1 MTTKL
6 LAVDDSKTMRKVLEI
21 TFAGKTYDSTVVGSA
36 EEALASLKS
45 NPPQLVVV
53 DGHLGGTSGY
63 DLCQQI
69 KSVAPQ
75 VKVVL
80 LSSKQRP
87 FDAAKAAA
95 VGVDDHF
102 DKPFDSTKFLD
113 KLGQID
119 LDAAS
124 ATPLATGSQAAASS
138 PSAAPQPV
146 ISKPITAM
154 PVAVKPVVAQPVA
167 AVPVSVTPLGSRPAA
182 PPLSPASG
190 PAIAQS
196 RPATAPDLGALKS
209 GPAPVVSKP
218 AASSSAAVPPSTAAA
233 SPLTAGSSPSAAA
246 SKAAVPSATAAAL
259 NGNMSAKL
267 SQLGLT
273 NDQIQGVLA
282 LSREVV
288 EQVVWEVVPH
298 LAETLIKEEIAR
310 LTSE

>member
-21 TFAGKTYDSTVVGSA
+21 TFAGNTYDSKIVGSA
-36 EEALASLKS
+36 EEALASLRS

-69 KSVAPQ
+69 KAAAPQ
-75 VKVVL
+75 VKVML
-80 LSSKQRP
+80 LTSKQRP
-87 FDAAKAAA
+87 FDPAKAAA

-113 KLGQID
+113 KLSQLD
-119 LDAAS
+119 LNAATVQA
-124 ATPLATGSQAAASS
+124 ATPIASPPAS
-138 PSAAPQPV
+138 PQPAMA
-146 ISKPITAM
+146 KPVSAS
-154 PVAVKPVVAQPVA
+154 PVALKPMVSQPVA
-167 AVPVSVTPLGSRPAA
+167 AVPTAPTPLGSRPAA
-182 PPLSPASG
+182 PPLSPAAE

-196 RPATAPDLGALKS
+196 RPSAAADLGS
-209 GPAPVVSKP
+209 FR
-218 AASSSAAVPPSTAAA
+218 SSAASAVGATTTRQASVVPNAT
-233 SPLTAGSSPSAAA
+233 LA
-246 SKAAVPSATAAAL
+246 SKSAAAL
-259 NGNMSAKL
+259 NGNMSDKL

-273 NDQIQGVLA
+273 ADQIHGVLA

-298 LAETLIKEEIAR
+298 LAETLIREEIAR
-310 LTSE
+310 LTAE